1 MCRILQENGH
11 GGPIGDA
18 ANQLH
23 NMGVDVNGN
32 LLTEFNLIVKGL

>member
-1 MCRILQENGH
+1 MRRILQENGH
-11 GGPIGDA
+11 WGPIGDA

-32 LLTEFNLIVKGL
+32 LLNEFDLVVKGV